1 MSGSHQEMA
10 MGKSTGLRG
19 LIPIILS
26 KPEVRRMHFTCGT
39 RTLNSVI
46 LGQVAD
52 RLRKGKIHIDV
63 DPAKLG
69 PGVFAQYR
77 PRRHT
82 FVFPSPFFGRDVFEQ
97 AAILHESVHAAWD
110 VIGHGKRF
118 RSIDDEAS
126 AYLAESFFLLSA
138 GITFDQLDD
147 ASLALQL
154 AFTIAKSMRDKKQ
167 SSVPADDLVLLRN
180 GVNRDGIA
188 AGDAD
193 LRSGTDERVYR
204 GIPP

>member
-1 MSGSHQEMA
+1 
-10 MGKSTGLRG
+10 MGNSAGLMG

-26 KPEVRRMHFTCGT
+26 KPEVLKMRFTCGT
-39 RTLNSVI
+39 RSLNSVI
-46 LGQVAD
+46 LSQVAD
-52 RLRKGKIHIDV
+52 RLRKGKIHIEV

-69 PGVFAQYR
+69 PDVVAQYR

-82 FVFPSPFFGRDVFEQ
+82 FIFSSPFFGQNVFEQ

-126 AYLAESFFLLSA
+126 AYLAESSFLLSA
-138 GITFDQLDD
+138 GITFDQLGD

-154 AFTIAKSMRDKKQ
+154 AFTIAQTMRDKKQ
-167 SSVPADDLVLLRN
+167 SSVSADDLVLLRN
-180 GVNRDGIA
+180 GINRDGIA

-193 LRSGTDERVYR
+193 LRNGTDEAVYR

>member
-1 MSGSHQEMA
+1 
-10 MGKSTGLRG
+10 MGNSAGLRG

-26 KPEVRRMHFTCGT
+26 KPEVLKMRFTCGT
-39 RTLNSVI
+39 RSLNSVI
-46 LGQVAD
+46 LSQVAD
-52 RLRKGKIHIDV
+52 RLRKGKILIDV
-63 DPAKLG
+63 DPTKLG
-69 PGVFAQYR
+69 PDVVAQYR

-82 FVFPSPFFGRDVFEQ
+82 FIFSSPFFGQNVFEQ

-110 VIGHGKRF
+110 IIGHGKRF

-126 AYLAESFFLLSA
+126 AYLAESSFLLSV
-138 GITFDQLDD
+138 GITFDQLGD

-154 AFTIAKSMRDKKQ
+154 AFTIAQNMRDKKQ
-167 SSVPADDLVLLRN
+167 SSVSADDLVLLRN
-180 GVNRDGIA
+180 GINRDGIA

-193 LRSGTDERVYR
+193 LRNGTDEAVYR